1 MKIRLETCRPLVY
14 KIGWLKAQGKD
25 ATTESAIAKY
35 HVSESFVTNS
45 LDAIR
50 TFGALDTSRKTWW
63 KKISETPSAA
73 CYILVR
79 MIFSSIWWRSRY
91 VFDGNIR

>member
-35 HVSESFVTNS
+35 HVSEAFVTNS
-45 LDAIR
+45 MDAIR
-50 TFGALDTSRKTWW
+50 TFGASG
-63 KKISETPSAA
+63 
-73 CYILVR
+73 YITENLVEKDLR
-79 MIFSSIWWRSRY
+79 DSIGSLLYSGTNDIQLNLVAKSLRL
-91 VFDGNIR
+91 